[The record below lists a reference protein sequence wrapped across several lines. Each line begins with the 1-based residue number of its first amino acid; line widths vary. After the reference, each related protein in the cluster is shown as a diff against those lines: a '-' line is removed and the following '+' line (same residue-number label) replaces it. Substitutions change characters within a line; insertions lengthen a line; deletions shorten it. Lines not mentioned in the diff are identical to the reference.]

1 MPNKKARAEHLAHI
15 ERVRHAIVRAPR
27 PCRNCS
33 LRMVNAVLAAKR
45 AKATKVGK
53 PFEGEIVC
61 CRLPG

>member
-15 ERVRHAIVRAPR
+15 ERVR
-27 PCRNCS
+27 RNCS

-45 AKATKVGK
+45 AKATKVDK